1 MVISVF
7 LCFSLVTINRRTL
20 YDSVILRQD
29 YGIIPRDIS
38 FVTRNRQ
45 TSYDTGILRQDYGMI
60 RDFSMNRLGHYLGST
75 VFEMDRNG
83 NISDFKLYLQFLVY
97 ENSYIKMKQKRIFD
111 GKSNRNSTLCP
122 ISNV

>member
-38 FVTRNRQ
+38 FVTINRQ
-45 TSYDTGILRQDYGMI
+45 TSYDSGILRQDYGMI
-60 RDFSMNRLGHYLGST
+60 RDFPMNRLGHYLGST
-75 VFEMDRNG
+75 VTEMDRNG
-83 NISDFKLYLQFLVY
+83 RAYY
-97 ENSYIKMKQKRIFD
+97 
-111 GKSNRNSTLCP
+111 
-122 ISNV
+122 